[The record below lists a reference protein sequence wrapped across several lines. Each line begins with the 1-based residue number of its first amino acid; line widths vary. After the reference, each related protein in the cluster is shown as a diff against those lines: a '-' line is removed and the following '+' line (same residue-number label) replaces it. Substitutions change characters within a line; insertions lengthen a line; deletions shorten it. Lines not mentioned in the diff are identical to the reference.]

1 MCIILNGYVEML
13 YHIMT
18 MGHITETSQFPSQKM
33 TLSHIYLNRIDQL
46 AGGKKLLGIQCGVD
60 IRVSSRTDVMNLLCV
75 VWTVN
80 NPYYQ
85 ANCITNLNSY
95 RIYSN
100 MNDILA
106 VKVNGCSHIV
116 LE

>member
-60 IRVSSRTDVMNLLCV
+60 IRRVI
-75 VWTVN
+75 
-80 NPYYQ
+80 P
-85 ANCITNLNSY
+85 
-95 RIYSN
+95 
-100 MNDILA
+100 
-106 VKVNGCSHIV
+106 NGCHELVVCGMDGEQSLLPSKLYYEFEFVSYI
-116 LE
+116 LEYE